1 MKKNKVLFYAIW
13 ATVLLCILS
22 IIVCI
27 ALGKDDDAAVAIIPP
42 DISIDCYSILLD
54 DSFVFFSLSE
64 DSSATFY
71 RQYFDGSIVNLGTI
85 DNYVFNLG
93 IHTLIGQN
101 LYFYI
106 TTADSLEAV
115 FNNDSFENHIYSID
129 LKENLLASIY
139 SESKCL
145 PGAIISSAESYII
158 SRQSQRSEDNYLYTY
173 LEIYDT
179 QSQQVINT
187 SEIFSLN
194 DNTNI
199 GIYMMN
205 ICTDGTYIYALLDE
219 RHEDGTNSP
228 SIVKYDINLQIHEVI
243 NIDAISDY
251 ILAARVG
258 EMATDGTYLYMK
270 NYSGDSCVS
279 IINNS
284 IASPII
290 QENGLQISLQYTA
303 DQYPLFYRYG
313 GTQLYLYDNNGGYAS
328 HTLDLRD
335 DYLIKHIM
343 VNNDTALVTLFTYAS
358 SPDDVVED
366 KFILVDISEISEIE

>member
-1 MKKNKVLFYAIW
+1 
-13 ATVLLCILS
+13 
-22 IIVCI
+22 
-27 ALGKDDDAAVAIIPP
+27 
-42 DISIDCYSILLD
+42 
-54 DSFVFFSLSE
+54 
-64 DSSATFY
+64 
-71 RQYFDGSIVNLGTI
+71 
-85 DNYVFNLG
+85 
-93 IHTLIGQN
+93 
-101 LYFYI
+101 
-106 TTADSLEAV
+106 
-115 FNNDSFENHIYSID
+115 
-129 LKENLLASIY
+129 
-139 SESKCL
+139 
-145 PGAIISSAESYII
+145 
-158 SRQSQRSEDNYLYTY
+158 
-173 LEIYDT
+173 
-179 QSQQVINT
+179 T

-251 ILAARVG
+251 ILSARVG

-335 DYLIKHIM
+335 DYLI
-343 VNNDTALVTLFTYAS
+343 
-358 SPDDVVED
+358 
-366 KFILVDISEISEIE
+366 